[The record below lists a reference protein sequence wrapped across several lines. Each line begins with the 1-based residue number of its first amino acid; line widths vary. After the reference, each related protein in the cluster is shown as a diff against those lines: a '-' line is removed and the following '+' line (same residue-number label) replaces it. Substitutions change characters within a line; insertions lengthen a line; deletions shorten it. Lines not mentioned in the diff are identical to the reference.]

1 MFDLQ
6 ASRNIHNHLKNK
18 PYGIKNI
25 KNNFMSKKI
34 LIDAKYEGEIRT
46 ALVNKNDLIEAIE
59 CESADSKQIKG
70 NIYLA
75 KVSRIE
81 PALQAAFIIYD
92 NGESG
97 FLPFN
102 EIHPDFFILPN
113 NKTNAS
119 DLKEISLPDVTI
131 EEVKEYQAISQ
142 DPQDKLVDMNLLDK
156 NAASKVDLE
165 SVYDEIEDIKTQYQS
180 VYKKY
185 KIQDVVKRGQIMLVQ
200 AQKERRGAKS
210 ASFTTFL
217 SLAGKFCILMP
228 NTPKQNCIS
237 RRIVSQEERKRLK
250 SIVSSIANDENIES
264 PSLIIRTAGID
275 RSSYEIKRDYEYL
288 AKTWNK
294 IRESAI
300 KTTAPNIIHV
310 EEAIIAKTI
319 RDMLDDKVSQVII
332 HGRKNYLEA
341 LEFVK
346 LILPNTESKIIEH
359 VGPEPIFTA
368 YGIEEQILDLYKP
381 IVELPSGGYIVIN
394 PTEALT
400 SIDVNSGK
408 AIGERHIEETALRT
422 NIEAATKI
430 AKQIKLRDISGLIV
444 VDFIDMHD
452 SKNRKVVENTFKEL
466 LSKDRARVHVNNI
479 SNLGLIEISRQ
490 RLKPSFLER
499 YSSVCHH
506 CSGKGLIRSSHANAI
521 LILRTLEK
529 ELAAQKLHS
538 LNVYAHI
545 ESILYILNKKR
556 LDIRR
561 IEQEFNVEINF
572 YDDKAATLESFSI
585 EKIKLQPRQS
595 KQEAGEVKGGKELNK
610 KAEKSSPEPIETIW
624 QKQDN
629 IKLIAQESKPQG
641 DVPAIDDDAPK
652 EEGRRKRVNFQRRRK
667 PINKA
672 NDNTSPPT
680 EI

>member
-1 MFDLQ
+1 
-6 ASRNIHNHLKNK
+6 
-18 PYGIKNI
+18 
-25 KNNFMSKKI
+25 
-34 LIDAKYEGEIRT
+34 
-46 ALVNKNDLIEAIE
+46 
-59 CESADSKQIKG
+59 
-70 NIYLA
+70 
-75 KVSRIE
+75 
-81 PALQAAFIIYD
+81 
-92 NGESG
+92 
-97 FLPFN
+97 
-102 EIHPDFFILPN
+102 
-113 NKTNAS
+113 
-119 DLKEISLPDVTI
+119 
-131 EEVKEYQAISQ
+131 
-142 DPQDKLVDMNLLDK
+142 
-156 NAASKVDLE
+156 
-165 SVYDEIEDIKTQYQS
+165 
-180 VYKKY
+180 
-185 KIQDVVKRGQIMLVQ
+185 
-200 AQKERRGAKS
+200 
-210 ASFTTFL
+210 
-217 SLAGKFCILMP
+217 MP

-250 SIVSSIANDENIES
+250 SIISGIVNDENIDS

-294 IRESAI
+294 ICESAI

-332 HGRKNYLEA
+332 HGRKHYLEA
-341 LEFVK
+341 IEFVK
-346 LILPNTESKIIEH
+346 LILPGTESKIIEH
-359 VGPEPIFTA
+359 VNPEPIFTA
-368 YGIEEQILDLYKP
+368 HGIEDQILDLYKP
-381 IVELPSGGYIVIN
+381 VVELPSGGYIVIN

-422 NIEAATKI
+422 NIEAAAKI

-466 LSKDRARVHVNNI
+466 LSRDSARVHVNNI

-499 YSSVCHH
+499 YSSACHH

-529 ELAAQKLHS
+529 ELAAEKLHS
-538 LNVYAHI
+538 LNVYAHV

-556 LDIRR
+556 LDVGR

-572 YDDKAATLESFSI
+572 YDDKTATLESFSI
-585 EKIKLQPRQS
+585 EKIKLQPRRP
-595 KQEAGEVKGGKELNK
+595 KQVAEEAKGVKESNK
-610 KAEKSSPEPIETIW
+610 KPEKPTPEPIETSR

-629 IKLIAQESKPQG
+629 VKLIAQEAQPQD
-641 DVPAIDDDAPK
+641 DVPVDNDAPK

-667 PINKA
+667 PVNKA
-672 NDNTSPPT
+672 NDNISPPT
-680 EI
+680 EIK